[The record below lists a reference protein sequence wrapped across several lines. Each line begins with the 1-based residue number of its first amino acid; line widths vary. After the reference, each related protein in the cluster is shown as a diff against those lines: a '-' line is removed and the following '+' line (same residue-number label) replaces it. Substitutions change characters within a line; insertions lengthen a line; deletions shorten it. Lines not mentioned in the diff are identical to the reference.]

1 MPKISII
8 IPVYNTGIK
17 IEKCLNSIINQTK
30 KTDIEIL
37 IINDGSTD
45 NSEEIIKQYIE
56 KNNKSN
62 NIKYFSKGNEG
73 IAKTRNFGIEKAI
86 SKYIMFLDSDDYLE
100 TNAFEIL
107 EKYIDKNIDL
117 IKFKLE
123 RVNEKDEILEK
134 VSGPVFEVSNGQDAF
149 NRLYCKDV
157 LLDSPC
163 VYLIR
168 KELFTKNNFKF
179 ERTYHEDFGLIP
191 FIILSAQTV
200 ISIPEYLYKYVQA
213 PNSITRTEDYNKTI
227 KKMEDVLFHY
237 DNMLNMVEKLQL
249 EEVTKENIK
258 IYYTNA
264 IILKLNELN
273 KNSQKLYIRMI
284 KQRKMYKNIKPRDL
298 KQLVKRLLLKYN
310 IRLYLKIH
318 NNGRK

>member
-17 IEKCLNSIINQTK
+17 LEKCLNSIINQTK
-30 KTDIEIL
+30 KIDIEIL

-134 VSGPVFEVSNGQDAF
+134 VSGPVFEVTNGQDAF
-149 NRLYCKDV
+149 NRLYCEDV

-163 VYLIR
+163 VYLI
-168 KELFTKNNFKF
+168 KKAIFTENNLKF

-200 ISIPEYLYKYVQA
+200 TSIPEYLYKYVQA

-237 DNMLNMVEKLQL
+237 DNMLNMVKKLQL
-249 EEVTKENIK
+249 EEITKENIK

>member
-17 IEKCLNSIINQTK
+17 LEKCLNSIINQTK

-134 VSGPVFEVSNGQDAF
+134 VSGPVFEVTNGQDAF
-149 NRLYCKDV
+149 NRLYCEDV

-163 VYLIR
+163 VYLI
-168 KELFTKNNFKF
+168 KKAIFTENNLKF

>member
-17 IEKCLNSIINQTK
+17 LEKCLNSIINQTK
-30 KTDIEIL
+30 KIDIEIL

-149 NRLYCKDV
+149 NRLYCEDV

-237 DNMLNMVEKLQL
+237 DNMLNMVKKLQL
-249 EEVTKENIK
+249 EEITKENIK

>member
-17 IEKCLNSIINQTK
+17 LEKCLNSIINQTK

-62 NIKYFSKGNEG
+62 NIKYFSKENEG

-149 NRLYCKDV
+149 NRLYCEDV

-191 FIILSAQTV
+191 IIILSAQTV

-249 EEVTKENIK
+249 EEVTKKNIK

-284 KQRKMYKNIKPRDL
+284 KKRKMYKNIQPRDL

>member
-17 IEKCLNSIINQTK
+17 LEKCLNSIINQTK

-134 VSGPVFEVSNGQDAF
+134 VSGPVFEVTNGQDAF
-149 NRLYCKDV
+149 NRLYCEDV

-163 VYLIR
+163 VYLI
-168 KELFTKNNFKF
+168 KKAIFTENNLKF

-237 DNMLNMVEKLQL
+237 DNMLNMIKKLQL
-249 EEVTKENIK
+249 EEITKENIK